1 MSDQKSP
8 PYLKLVVS
16 NPPSAENKNPPQTI
30 NSNTGFTSEIREK
43 QPPHYT
49 LVASDPFH
57 RLDCEIA
64 LEIHDHENEEEWEPR
79 SVVCHFP
86 HILGKELNEFI
97 EGDETLY
104 GMIMVQFQL
113 KLLEQLLLFASN
125 QDALNLLV
133 QVDNGSEGHALEVYR
148 SLVTHEDKI
157 PIKTGEKIQ
166 MLIPA
171 TVESFDKLI
180 DLVDHINRDFR
191 QMLWEDQRNN
201 PVIRDYL
208 TSNPCLKFFG

>member
-30 NSNTGFTSEIREK
+30 NSNTGFTSEIKEK
-43 QPPHYT
+43 QHPHYT

-57 RLDCEIA
+57 RLGCEIA
-64 LEIHDHENEEEWEPR
+64 LEIHDHANEEEWEPR

-86 HILGKELNEFI
+86 DIPGKELNEFI
-97 EGDETLY
+97 EEDETLY

-113 KLLEQLLLFASN
+113 KLLEQLLLFASH

-133 QVDNGSEGHALEVYR
+133 QVDSASDGHALEVYR

-157 PIKTGEKIQ
+157 PAKTGKKTQ
-166 MLIPA
+166 MLIPS

-180 DLVDHINRDFR
+180 DLVDHINREFR

-201 PVIRDYL
+201 PAIRDYL
-208 TSNPCLKFFG
+208 KSNPCLKFFG

>member
-8 PYLKLVVS
+8 PHLKLVVS
-16 NPPSAENKNPPQTI
+16 NPPVENKNPSQII
-30 NSNTGFTSEIREK
+30 NSNTGFTAEIQEK
-43 QPPHYT
+43 DHPYYT
-49 LVASDPFH
+49 LVARDPFH
-57 RLDCEIA
+57 RLGCEIV
-64 LEIHDHENEEEWEPR
+64 LEIHDGEEEEELEPR
-79 SVVCHFP
+79 SLVCHFP
-86 HILGKELNEFI
+86 NILGEELNEFV

-125 QDALNLLV
+125 QHALYLLV
-133 QVDNGSEGHALEVYR
+133 QVDSGTEGHALEVYR

-157 PIKTGEKIQ
+157 PTKTGKKIQ

-180 DLVDHINRDFR
+180 DLIDHINRDFR